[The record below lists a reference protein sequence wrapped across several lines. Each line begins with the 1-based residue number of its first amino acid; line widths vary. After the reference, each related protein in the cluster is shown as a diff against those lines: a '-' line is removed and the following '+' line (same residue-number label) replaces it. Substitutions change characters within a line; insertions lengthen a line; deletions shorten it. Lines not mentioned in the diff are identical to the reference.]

1 MVVEIRSGRPD
12 DIAQIKQCLVDSW
25 VDHARKEPDL
35 LDEERMR
42 NSDIEGYYQKCFE
55 SDKCHVLVAESGGQF
70 AGFIRGDV
78 QEIPNFFRDNKIL
91 YLDDTYVLP
100 QYRRQNIARTLIQG
114 MENLAKQKGIRRIQ
128 CRVYTYNEPVQSLL
142 KSMGYQMPHS
152 TWDKI
157 LK

>member
-1 MVVEIRSGRPD
+1 MAVKIRPGRRD

-25 VDHARKEPDL
+25 VDHAKKEPDL

-42 NSDIEGYYQKCFE
+42 NSNIEKYYQKCFE
-55 SDKCHVLVAESGGQF
+55 NDQCHVLVAESDGQF

-78 QEIPNFFRDNKIL
+78 QEIPNFFKDNKIL

-100 QYRRQNIARTLIQG
+100 QYRRQNIARTLIQE

-128 CRVYTYNEPVQSLL
+128 SRVYTYNKPVQSLL
-142 KSMGYQMPHS
+142 NSMNYNMPHS